1 MAISEPGERHEVVT
15 ELIEAGN
22 YVAKVQVEHIY
33 EADDPTNW
41 APYLSV
47 DDVEKL
53 EKVDAALR
61 AGDLAEAAKYGRIY
75 ELTEVS

>member
-1 MAISEPGERHEVVT
+1 MTISEPGERHEVAT
-15 ELIEAGN
+15 ELIEVGG

-61 AGDLAEAAKYGRIY
+61 AGDLSEAAKYGKIY